1 MINAI
6 IYLRQEHNPK
16 ELIKFLL
23 HKKLIASAS
32 FDENNISYKQ
42 DGDEVKE
49 EFFSVITAQ
58 SKALLFNDIVDEV
71 ESFLEERVSINSTP
85 IVGASG
91 FFNDTVRTSTLKR

>member
-6 IYLRQEHNPK
+6 IYLRQKHDPK

-23 HKKLIASAS
+23 RKKLIASAS
-32 FDENNISYKQ
+32 FDENNISYKL
-42 DGDEVKE
+42 DGE
-49 EFFSVITAQ
+49 EIIEETFSVITAQ